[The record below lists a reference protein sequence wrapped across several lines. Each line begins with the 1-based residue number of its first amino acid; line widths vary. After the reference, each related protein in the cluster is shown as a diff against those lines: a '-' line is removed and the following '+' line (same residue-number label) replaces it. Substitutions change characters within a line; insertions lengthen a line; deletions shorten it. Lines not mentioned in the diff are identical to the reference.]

1 MVNGVNDILLYPLRI
16 HADAPVIDD
25 LHSSIKQAI
34 ESAMTGERFK
44 KLKPGSRVGIT
55 AGSRG
60 IANYVPI
67 MQSIIQVLKD
77 KGYEPFLVAAMGTHG
92 RGEPDGQREVLD
104 SLGITPEQ
112 MNCSVSYSSEVV
124 VLGEME
130 AYGRTLPIYC
140 AKDACEADA
149 VLVVNRIKP
158 HTSFSGDYESGLLKM
173 LTVGL
178 GRVPGATMFHS
189 LGAGL
194 LREAIALFGKH
205 LLELAPIVGGIGIV
219 ENANEQTAIIEGIP
233 KENIFEREKK
243 LLEESKR
250 LMPKLPVQQADL
262 CIVGEMG
269 KNYSGTGM
277 DTNIIGRL
285 RIQGVG
291 EPSAPQFTY
300 IGVLRLSEPSHGNAT
315 GIGLADFTT
324 EKLVNGIDKQATYL
338 NCMTSGFVIRA
349 AIPMTFPTDLELV
362 AGAVQA
368 LHLEDVSS
376 LRMVAIK
383 NTLHI
388 DHIWVTKAIY
398 EEVKSLKHITLDG
411 HPSPIVFDSS
421 GSWLWNAPK

>member
-1 MVNGVNDILLYPLRI
+1 MANAVQDILLYPLRI
-16 HADAPVIDD
+16 HADAPVIEE
-25 LHSSIKQAI
+25 LYSSIQQAI
-34 ESAMTGERFK
+34 ESVMTGERFK
-44 KLKPGSRVGIT
+44 KLKRGSRIGIT

-67 MQSIIQVLKD
+67 MQSIVQVFKD
-77 KGYEPFLVAAMGTHG
+77 KGYEPFLLSSMGTHG
-92 RGEPDGQREVLD
+92 RGEPEGQREILD

-112 MNCSVSYSSEVV
+112 MNCSVSYSSDVV

-158 HTSFSGDYESGLLKM
+158 HTSFHGDYESGLLKM
-173 LTVGL
+173 ITVGM

-194 LREAIALFGKH
+194 LREAIPLFGER

-243 LLEESKR
+243 LLEEAKR
-250 LMPKLPVQQADL
+250 LMPRLPMNQADI

-285 RIQGVG
+285 RIQGVA

-324 EKLVNGIDKQATYL
+324 EDLVNGIDKKATYL

-368 LHLEDVSS
+368 LHMEDVNS

-398 EEVKSLKHITLDG
+398 EEVKNLEHITLDG
-411 HPSPIVFDSS
+411 NPSAITFDS
-421 GSWLWNAPK
+421 GGNWLWNAVK